1 MENFFTD
8 NADIQWHFKHLD
20 HDEVVSSLEDTYAQA
35 RRYDDAPRS
44 YEDAVDG
51 YRTVLEMAGAIAAK
65 EIAPRAADVDL
76 EGALLESGK
85 VTYAKGTQR
94 ALDVLA
100 KANLMGF
107 TLPRQYGGLNFPG
120 LVYSMAIE
128 MISQADAS
136 LMNLFGL
143 QDIGETIREYGD
155 DAQKDKYL
163 PLFASGK
170 ATGAMDL
177 TEPDAGSDLQSVR
190 LRAVQQPDG
199 SWRLHGVKRFI
210 TNGCADISLVLARSE
225 EGSVDGRGL
234 SMYICEKCPELVIR
248 RIEHKL
254 GIHGSPTCEL
264 QFNGVPA
271 VLVGQRRFGLIR
283 YVMSLMNGARLGI
296 ACQSIGIAQAAYEEA
311 LRYAR
316 HRVQFKHAIIEFPQV
331 YEILARM
338 KSQIQIARAIT
349 YEASRLVDVRRMLER
364 KVDAGEAGL
373 KAQLKETTTYASML
387 TPLAK
392 AYASEIANQV
402 TYDAIQIHGGTGY
415 MREFS
420 VERLARDARITS
432 IYEGTTQLQVVA
444 AMAGITSGAMGTYL
458 EGLGERA
465 FRPELSKLVSAAR
478 ESRERLTSCVMHV
491 KEVNDR
497 TYTELVS
504 RRLVDMVCDCLAAHL
519 VLNQAQKDPDR
530 AIVAAKVI
538 GDAMPR
544 IRMQAESITSGDRL
558 LIEKRDQLL

>member
-1 MENFFTD
+1 M
-8 NADIQWHFKHLD
+8 
-20 HDEVVSSLEDTYAQA
+20 
-35 RRYDDAPRS
+35 
-44 YEDAVDG
+44 
-51 YRTVLEMAGAIAAK
+51 
-65 EIAPRAADVDL
+65 
-76 EGALLESGK
+76 
-85 VTYAKGTQR
+85 
-94 ALDVLA
+94 
-100 KANLMGF
+100 
-107 TLPRQYGGLNFPG
+107 
-120 LVYSMAIE
+120 
-128 MISQADAS
+128 
-136 LMNLFGL
+136 
-143 QDIGETIREYGD
+143 
-155 DAQKDKYL
+155 
-163 PLFASGK
+163 
-170 ATGAMDL
+170 
-177 TEPDAGSDLQSVR
+177 
-190 LRAVQQPDG
+190 
-199 SWRLHGVKRFI
+199 
-210 TNGCADISLVLARSE
+210 
-225 EGSVDGRGL
+225 
-234 SMYICEKCPELVIR
+234 
-248 RIEHKL
+248 
-254 GIHGSPTCEL
+254 
-264 QFNGVPA
+264 
-271 VLVGQRRFGLIR
+271 LVGQRRFGLIR

-311 LRYAR
+311 LTYAK

-349 YEASRLVDVRRMLER
+349 YEASRLVDVRRMIER
-364 KVDAGEAGL
+364 KVDAGESAL
-373 KAQLKETTTYASML
+373 KGQLKETTTYASML

-415 MREFS
+415 MREFT

-458 EGLGERA
+458 AGLGERA
-465 FRPELSKLVSAAR
+465 FRPELAKLVSAAR
-478 ESRERLTSCVMHV
+478 EGRERLAACVLHV

-519 VLNQAQKDPDR
+519 VLNQAEKDPDR
-530 AIVAAKVI
+530 TVVAAKVI